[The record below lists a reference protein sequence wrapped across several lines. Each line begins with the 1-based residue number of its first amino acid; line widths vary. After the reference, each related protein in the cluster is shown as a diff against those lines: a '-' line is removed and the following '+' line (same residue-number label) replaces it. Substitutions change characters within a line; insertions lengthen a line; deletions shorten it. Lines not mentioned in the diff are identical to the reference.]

1 MSVKVLEI
9 PMRWSEENPTGEV
22 PDSER
27 CTYIRPGERRC
38 EARAV
43 FEGMCGI
50 HSRWNCW
57 VENGWPIVCP
67 EDRESIRE
75 VLRQTL
81 NWMAAGLV
89 TPQQAHAVVAICRAI
104 LKTL

>member
-9 PMRWSEENPTGEV
+9 PMRWSQENVTGEL
-22 PDSER
+22 PDAER
-27 CTYIRPGERRC
+27 CTYIKAGDRRC
-38 EARAV
+38 DARAV
-43 FEGMCGI
+43 SDGMCTI
-50 HSRWNCW
+50 HSRWQCW
-57 VENGWPIVCP
+57 VEDGWPMVCP

-81 NWMAAGLV
+81 SWMSAGLV

-104 LKTL
+104 LRTL